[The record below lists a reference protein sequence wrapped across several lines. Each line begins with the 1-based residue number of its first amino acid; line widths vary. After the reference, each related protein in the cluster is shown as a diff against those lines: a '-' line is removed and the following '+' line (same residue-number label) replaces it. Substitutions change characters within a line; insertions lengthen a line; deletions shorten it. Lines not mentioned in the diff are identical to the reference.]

1 MKIKYSAILLSMN
14 LFAGVVNPNFAYQD
28 YLDFGANKGKFSVGE
43 NLSVTDKSGKV
54 VDFKVPMPDFSAAN
68 QSGSLMGE
76 LTNIGGSYAITA
88 AHMISPTAKPYLIQ
102 KNKEYEFGN
111 VKSKVIATDT
121 NFKDY
126 WVYNNNCQ
134 EYKENGELLDF
145 AVVKMSKLNINK
157 SAKLIDTEFFYKLK
171 DVPDNLKNDQNY
183 IYQDKYFNK
192 ISVNEWDNTSYQ
204 DYIKDS
210 KEIDND
216 NIGKGILI
224 NNPQRFSVY
233 ARSGSGM
240 QRLGYLDSRLVPQE
254 LELDG
259 IYLSGGVLYLN
270 TYTSKNNARV
280 LYIDAVSEN
289 KIYDYG
295 SYDRLDF
302 TNSSAPGDSGSA
314 IYVYDNELKEWL
326 VVGVVSKSDCNPE
339 RTNGYPCS
347 TNKYALIN
355 HHIIN
360 DFKND
365 FTASLNDS
373 NYDSTAI
380 NTNIKDKYNE
390 NNKDLVFA
398 NATTITLNDK
408 ENLGSSV
415 FYFNDNSTING
426 GEVLLGGVVI
436 NDGKT
441 LNFNAT
447 TGFNDNLHKMGKG
460 SLNINKESL
469 GGFRSGEGLTILNTT
484 NKAFNSIYLLN
495 DAKLK
500 ITNENQLKDTNLI
513 FNGGELDLN
522 GVDLSLNKI
531 QANNFKTL
539 ITNSNS
545 KESKLNITSPK
556 EFDIYHGKI
565 ANNISLELN
574 NAKDFVF
581 DGELNLN
588 NLNIN
593 NSTINLQGHPLAHA
607 YLYDTQTA
615 NKVGANITPT
625 TRFQEDY
632 EARVNN
638 IDNIVLNSANLNILK
653 HSTLNAK
660 NITLNNASSLN
671 IGENKIYLD
680 YYDNNHISNGEKDL
694 VFTSS
699 LQEYNSLASNIS
711 VNANVVL
718 NNNSSLNIKNAS
730 VFNGSISDD
739 NTSNLNLENANIE
752 ANINIAN
759 LNATNTNFYFALDK
773 TLKVTNSAMGGLNTF
788 MIKPSL
794 AGENKYLL
802 ASINNTNNTI
812 KQDYLKAIE
821 YKENISIYKPNIEFA
836 NENGKANWYLVS
848 LKEETQEPN
857 INEPDTNEPNTPNIE
872 EKPTIKD
879 YFFVEENKEVTQMID
894 NSLNQVFFSYVL
906 EWNNLQKRM
915 GELRNNTSSGF
926 WTRAYV
932 GESSYKDY
940 NKTKFYEFQLGIDK
954 LNESNYYKNYT
965 GLVLNQSIYKLGNNL
980 SGDIK
985 GTGFGIY
992 NSTIFDNGFYI
1003 DAIAKYINYK
1013 NDFTLYVKN
1022 QNEVLNSLKAKN
1034 SSSLIASVELGYKK
1048 VFYNFYLEPQIEFI
1062 TGYVGKQELSSE
1074 DKKLNLKSDSFVP
1087 FNIKTALFMGV
1098 NYEKF
1103 ALRAGVGYAA
1113 DLINNAKKTIKD
1125 LDSTSIYNGKKDSR
1139 AFVNLSNTYKINEK
1153 STLNLEFE
1161 RTFGGDL
1168 NIDYSFNL
1176 VYRYSF

>member
-28 YLDFGANKGKFSVGE
+28 YLDFGANKGKFSVGK
-43 NLSVTDKSGKV
+43 NLSVTDKNGKI
-54 VDFKVPMPDFSAAN
+54 VDFKVPTPDFSAAN
-68 QSGSLMGE
+68 QSGELMGE

-88 AHMISPTAKPYLIQ
+88 AHMISPTNRADLIV
-102 KNKEYEFGN
+102 KGKEYEFGN
-111 VKSKVIATDT
+111 VKSKVVASDT

-126 WVYNNNCQ
+126 WKLNTSCN
-134 EYKENGELLDF
+134 ELQPVNDLRDF
-145 AVVKMSKLNINK
+145 AVIKMSKLNINNA
-157 SAKLIDTEFFYKLK
+157 AKVIDREFYYIN
-171 DVPDNLKNDQNY
+171 PDIKEEFKNDQVELYRDKFSMKNQAWNKAEY
-183 IYQDKYFNK
+183 DKYIATGK
-192 ISVNEWDNTSYQ
+192 EQ
-204 DYIKDS
+204 DSD
-210 KEIDND
+210 D
-216 NIGKGILI
+216 IGKGILI
-224 NNPQRFSVY
+224 NHPERFSVY
-233 ARSGSGM
+233 ARSGSGI
-240 QRLGYLDSRLVPQE
+240 QQIGYTDGALVPVKIE
-254 LELDG
+254 NDG
-259 IYLSGGVLYLN
+259 VFLTGGVLYLN
-270 TYTSKNNARV
+270 KSESTNNIGILR
-280 LYIDAVSEN
+280 LDAVSEDR
-289 KIYDYG
+289 IYNQDYT
-295 SYDRLDF
+295 RLEF
-302 TNSSAPGDSGSA
+302 SNNSAPGDSGSA
-314 IYVYDNELKEWL
+314 IYVYDNLLKDWF
-326 VVGVVSKSDCNPE
+326 VVGVVSTSNCDP
-339 RTNGYPCS
+339 NGVAGNACYQTS
-347 TNKYALIN
+347 YSLIN
-355 HHIIN
+355 NHIIN
-360 DFKND
+360 NFKND
-365 FTASLNDS
+365 YTMTLGDS
-373 NYDSTAI
+373 AYNSNLI
-380 NTNIKDKYNE
+380 NSFVLDKNNE
-390 NNKDLVFA
+390 KNKDLVFSKA
-398 NATTITLNDK
+398 VTITLNNK

-441 LNFNAT
+441 LEFNAT
-447 TGFNDNLHKMGKG
+447 TGLNDNLHKMGKG
-460 SLNINKESL
+460 SLNITKESS
-469 GGFRSGEGLTILNTT
+469 GGLRSGEGLTILNTT
-484 NKAFNSIYLLN
+484 NKAFSSIYLLN

-522 GVDLSLNKI
+522 GVNLSLNKI

-607 YLYDTQTA
+607 YLYNKETA
-615 NKVGANITPT
+615 NKVGANIAPT
-625 TRFQEDY
+625 TSFQEDY
-632 EARVNN
+632 EARINN
-638 IDNIVLNSANLNILK
+638 INNIVLDNASLNILK

-660 NITLNNASSLN
+660 NITLNNASNLN
-671 IGENKIYLD
+671 IGDNKIYLD

-699 LQEYNSLASNIS
+699 LQEFNSLASNIN

-718 NNNSSLNIKNAS
+718 NNNSSLNIKNGS
-730 VFNGSISDD
+730 EFNGSISDD
-739 NTSNLNLENANIE
+739 KTGSLHLDNANIE

-773 TLKVTNSAMGGLNTF
+773 TLNVTNSAVGSLNTF

-812 KQDYLKAIE
+812 KQDYLKALE

-848 LKEETQEPN
+848 LKEEVQ
-857 INEPDTNEPNTPNIE
+857 EPDTNEPNTPNIE
-872 EKPTIKD
+872 EKPTIND
-879 YFFVEENKEVTQMID
+879 YFFVEENKAVTQMID

-1034 SSSLIASVELGYKK
+1034 SSSLIASVELGYRKD
-1048 VFYNFYLEPQIEFI
+1048 FNNFYLEPQIEFI

-1087 FNIKTALFMGV
+1087 FNIKTALFMGA

>member
-28 YLDFGANKGKFSVGE
+28 YLDFGANKGKFSVGK
-43 NLSVTDKSGKV
+43 NISVTNKSGKV

-68 QSGSLMGE
+68 QSGDLMGE

-88 AHMISPTAKPYLIQ
+88 AHMISPTHRPDLI
-102 KNKEYEFGN
+102 NKGKKYEFGN
-111 VKSKVIATDT
+111 VASSVVASDT

-126 WVYNNNCQ
+126 LKWNDNC
-134 EYKENGELLDF
+134 KEPQAVDDLRDF
-145 AVVKMSKLNINK
+145 AVIKMSKLNINA
-157 SAKLIDTEFFYKLK
+157 SAKLINREFFYI
-171 DVPDNLKNDQNY
+171 DPFISENLKNDQNELY
-183 IYQDKYFNK
+183 KDKFSMKNQAWNKTEYDKYIATGK
-192 ISVNEWDNTSYQ
+192 EQ
-204 DYIKDS
+204 DSED
-210 KEIDND
+210 
-216 NIGKGILI
+216 IGKGILI
-224 NNPQRFSVY
+224 NHPERFSVY

-240 QRLGYLDSRLVPQE
+240 QKIGYIDGQLVPNLIE
-254 LELDG
+254 YEG
-259 IYLSGGVLYLN
+259 VYLTGGVLYLN
-270 TYTSKNNARV
+270 KSASTDNIGILKLES
-280 LYIDAVSEN
+280 VSEN
-289 KIYDYG
+289 RIVTKDF
-295 SYDRLDF
+295 SRLDF
-302 TNSSAPGDSGSA
+302 SNNPAPGDSGSA
-314 IYVYDNELKEWL
+314 VYVYDNLIKDWF
-326 VVGVVSKSDCNPE
+326 VVGVASTSDCNPYE
-339 RTNGYPCS
+339 TNGYACS
-347 TNKYALIN
+347 TSSYALIN

-360 DFKND
+360 DFKNG
-365 FTASLNDS
+365 FTATLDGNG
-373 NYDSTAI
+373 YDSTTISAS
-380 NTNIKDKYNE
+380 IKDKNNE

-441 LNFNAT
+441 LEFNAT
-447 TGFNDNLHKMGKG
+447 TGLNDNLHKMGKG
-460 SLNINKESL
+460 SLNINEESL
-469 GGFRSGEGLTILNTT
+469 GGLRSGEGLTILNTT
-484 NKAFNSIYLLN
+484 NKAFSSIYLLN

-522 GVDLSLNKI
+522 GVNLSLNKI
-531 QANNFKTL
+531 QANNFNTL

-545 KESKLNITSPK
+545 EESKLNITNPK
-556 EFDIYHGKI
+556 ELDIYHGKI

-607 YLYDTQTA
+607 YLYNIQTA

-625 TRFQEDY
+625 TSFQEDY

-653 HSTLNAK
+653 HSILNAK
-660 NITLNNASSLN
+660 NITLNNASNLN

-680 YYDNNHISNGEKDL
+680 YYDNNHISNGVNDL

-699 LQEYNSLASNIS
+699 LQEYNSLASNIN

-718 NNNSSLNIKNAS
+718 NNNSSLNIKNGS
-730 VFNGSISDD
+730 EFNGSISDD
-739 NTSNLNLENANIE
+739 NTSSLNLENANIE

-759 LNATNTNFYFALDK
+759 LNATNTNFYFALNK
-773 TLKVTNSAMGGLNTF
+773 TLKVTNSAMGSLNTF

-848 LKEETQEPN
+848 LKEETQEPE
-857 INEPDTNEPNTPNIE
+857 INNPNTPNIE

-879 YFFVEENKEVTQMID
+879 YFFVEENKAVTQMID

-954 LNESNYYKNYT
+954 LNDSNYYKNYT

-1034 SSSLIASVELGYKK
+1034 SSSLIASVELGYRKD
-1048 VFYNFYLEPQIEFI
+1048 FNNFYLEPQIEFI

-1087 FNIKTALFMGV
+1087 FNIKTALFMGA